1 MPQLIIP
8 FEVKGIYLSDSQ
20 IITEPSADFSK
31 VSYFDKKKESV
42 INPSM
47 PYISENLVSQ
57 PFENQEMTLEKGLH
71 LHFILPS
78 MLRADVELANDN
90 HELPPIPNR
99 WLIIKNN
106 TDKYIVESD
115 YLFPEYSKMENKVT
129 VPIPWKN
136 FKDKKLNVPF
146 RYMGRQYALNKPE
159 TKEGEGYWCDIMDE
173 PLTAEGYGEPSFVGF
188 LPNCKN
194 ILTFHDASPAAGD
207 TYEIWGWYD
216 LGTNTADKITA
227 LFEKTTATAKEQ
239 FTTYSTL
246 KNIIEVAKKY
256 EKGDASVLSN
266 LTFTD
271 KQKSL
276 LVTYLELKGD
286 IKTDFLKESPSQ
298 NTLESIFQELII
310 KEDIGL
316 KIFFEQAFK
325 DSKAA
330 SNNFLDSYSL
340 AERQMLA
347 NHLAVDKSIID
358 NLRNDFVKKIST
370 ENNTT
375 ISSALLLLESKGTF
389 SFKAS
394 LSAFERVV
402 FEQMWETEIIGD
414 YHSIDGNSNL
424 FLYNKTKIST
434 LEVLNGEQAE
444 IEYDIAI
451 GNSGTEAISAFV
463 ADKLSKG
470 GDLGAFKKAHIE
482 NVLEAVQFD
491 SLIGSKVDIGS
502 RFTAARHEKT
512 FRAIEGGIK
521 YTFDFEITPA
531 SDDLTEQIQ
540 AFKKLLKDSKEAQDK
555 SLNLV
560 VKVTELGKILYQI
573 NLLQTRYDKNIR
585 IIQSKRHQ
593 LFADWYKYMMSAH
606 PPYMQDKDYPK
617 ADDVLRYVYGHVVED
632 ISELV
637 IETGFLVVPADS
649 SIPKILEGIKVY
661 PNSLA
666 QQIVDE
672 FKKFQTLLGALNQG
686 IKTQIQQKSDELKK
700 AKTAYDTSKASVAS
714 LKKDQRTPEEET
726 TYLDAVALNTENK
739 KTLEDLFSFTSLVG
753 KDVTYGVKTE
763 NGQRYYEANEPVL
776 LLGKRGKEADAFDK
790 KAVAYSLTTATE
802 LGSQKVLEQQ
812 FPLAPANYVVQGV
825 QFSNDWLLLEWEIN
839 YRPIDDPS
847 IEGHYKEDF
856 IYDNFDIKPDTP
868 DFAPII
874 NGEHKAIL
882 LSDFT
887 RRYTGVTYVSAGTND
902 VLSQKISDLDI
913 TKYKN
918 AFEKT
923 TDILNNYQ
931 CFTQTLGGFNQALL
945 MRKQTMQ
952 LEVADPIA
960 FDDYQP
966 LIKRIRDFVGDSRKS
981 APDPKH
987 FFNPIR
993 GGAMEISR
1001 LKLVNTFG
1009 QAVEIY
1015 NAVKDEV
1022 SKPIIKAETIK
1033 LPESVALPTRFEAQ
1047 ADKLIY
1053 LPPRFS
1059 QPTRMLVNWVGADW
1073 TPEKSD
1079 LKNQYDANPICGWI
1093 SPNFLENNFFIFD
1106 QGGVYLGSIGLVGE
1120 DVRLFPKPGDNAF
1133 YIDEIKNE
1141 HLRNFVKYF
1150 TDSSL
1155 GVDLSYLFTQFTE
1168 GIEDSLDYI
1177 EPQNYAQFPAL
1188 SLLAGRPLALVR
1200 ASFHLE
1206 LMEDY
1211 AVNQDW
1217 NIFKKDIQKTR
1228 KDKRETYGF
1237 EKVDVPIRIGDYD
1250 LLNDGV
1256 IGFWYK
1262 DVGYVDIEKDK
1273 EKISTFRA
1281 NPNTINLEDA
1291 LYMPLFQKEREEKER
1306 QAIIGKKKLQAGRGS
1321 FLIDQNLVEKPQII
1335 TLLLDPRGDMTVTAG
1350 VLPVKRVALPPKYY
1364 QNVLDKMQ
1372 LHFLAS
1378 PIITP
1383 YEQLQMPLLNYVNTK
1398 WNWVSV
1404 ERNLVSGNVVHEI
1417 PAAPSITKTKLE
1429 ELFKIE
1435 IMPQT
1440 ASACWNALKTTVW
1453 ITEVSTNA
1461 HGVSVYNIGDLEQ
1474 EVSLG
1479 EAFEKQLEEIKVI
1492 LKILATDSDGLKVTA
1507 RLFEGYYIEKIASKE
1522 KIWET
1527 LIKIKWLK
1535 KMPER
1540 LERAMINFDI
1550 NTRGTLPKNLD
1561 GTALNDLLN
1570 THFDGIGHVNT
1581 NPQFNQNA
1589 IREGWLKMV

>member
-1 MPQLIIP
+1 MPQLLIP
-8 FEVKGIYLSDSQ
+8 FEVKGIYLSDNQ
-20 IITEPSADFSK
+20 TITEPSADFSK

-57 PFENQEMTLEKGLH
+57 PFENQEMTLEKGVH
-71 LHFILPS
+71 LHFILPA
-78 MLRADVELANDN
+78 MLRSDVELANNN

-99 WLIIKNN
+99 WLIIKNS
-106 TDKYIVESD
+106 TEKYIIESD
-115 YLFPEYSKMENKVT
+115 YLFPEYSDLKNKVT
-129 VPIPWKN
+129 VPIPWAKL
-136 FKDKKLNVPF
+136 KEKELNVPF
-146 RYMGRQYALNKPE
+146 RYMGRQYRIGNTVK
-159 TKEGEGYWCDIMDE
+159 KEGEGYWHDVMDE

-194 ILTFHDASPAAGD
+194 ILTFHDATPAAGD

-216 LGTNTADKITA
+216 LGTDTTDKITA

-239 FTTYSTL
+239 FTTFSTL
-246 KNIIEVAKKY
+246 KSIIESAKKY
-256 EKGDASVLSN
+256 EKGDATVLSN
-266 LTFTD
+266 LTFSAE
-271 KQKSL
+271 QKTL
-276 LVTYLELKGD
+276 LSTYLELKGE
-286 IKTDFLKESPSQ
+286 IKTDFLKETASKNS
-298 NTLESIFQELII
+298 LESVFQELSI
-310 KEDIGL
+310 KEDISL
-316 KIFFEQAFK
+316 KIFFEQVFEDAATAP
-325 DSKAA
+325 DS
-330 SNNFLDSYSL
+330 FLNSYSL
-340 AERQMLA
+340 EKRQMLA
-347 NHLAVDKSIID
+347 NQLKVDKSII
-358 NLRNDFVKKIST
+358 NKLIKKPIEAITKEESI
-370 ENNTT
+370 T
-375 ISSALLLLESKGTF
+375 ISSALLLLKSKGTF
-389 SFKAS
+389 NFKTS
-394 LSAFERVV
+394 LSEFERVL
-402 FEQMWETEIIGD
+402 FEEMWATEVIGD
-414 YHSIDGNSNL
+414 YHSTNENSSL

-434 LEVLNGEQAE
+434 LEALNGKQAE
-444 IEYDIAI
+444 IDYDIAV

-463 ADKLSKG
+463 ADKLAKSG
-470 GDLGAFKKAHIE
+470 SLRTFEKAHIE

-531 SDDLTEQIQ
+531 SDNLTEEIQ
-540 AFKKLLKDSKEAQDK
+540 AFKKLLRESKKAKDPNLKLAAKVAQ
-555 SLNLV
+555 
-560 VKVTELGKILYQI
+560 LGKMLYKI
-573 NLLQTRYDKNIR
+573 NLLQSRYDKNIR

-649 SIPKILEGIKVY
+649 SIPKILDGIKVY
-661 PNSLA
+661 PNSIA
-666 QQIVDE
+666 QRIVNE
-672 FKKFQTLLGALNQG
+672 FKQFQTLLETLNQG
-686 IKTQIQQKSDELKK
+686 IKTQIQQKIFALQQ
-700 AKTAYDTSKASVAS
+700 AKTAYDTSKASVIN
-714 LKKDQRTPEEET
+714 LKKENPTPEEQT
-726 TYLDAVALNTENK
+726 AYLSAIALNGEHK
-739 KTLEDLFSFTSLVG
+739 KTLEDLYSFANLVD
-753 KDVTYGVKTE
+753 KKVIYNVKTE
-763 NGQRYYEANEPVL
+763 NGQRYYEANEPIL
-776 LLGKRGKEADAFDK
+776 LLGKKGKEADVFDK
-790 KAVAYSLTTATE
+790 KTVAYSLETATKSGGE
-802 LGSQKVLEQQ
+802 KVLEQQ
-812 FPLAPANYVVQGV
+812 LPLAPADYVVQNA

-847 IEGHYKEDF
+847 IEGHYKENF

-868 DFAPII
+868 DFAPIVSD
-874 NGEHKAIL
+874 EKEAIL
-882 LSDFT
+882 LSNFT

-902 VLSQKISDLDI
+902 VLSQKISDLDLAE
-913 TKYKN
+913 YKN
-918 AFEKT
+918 IFGKAAT
-923 TDILNNYQ
+923 ILNDYQ

-960 FDDYQP
+960 FEDYQP

-981 APDPKH
+981 APEPKH

-993 GGAMEISR
+993 GGAVEISR

-1015 NAVKDEV
+1015 NAVEDET
-1022 SKPIIKAETIK
+1022 SKPIIAAETIK
-1033 LPESVALPTRFEAQ
+1033 LPKGVALPARFEAQ

-1059 QPTRMLVNWVGADW
+1059 QPTRMLVDWVGADW

-1079 LKNQYDANPICGWI
+1079 LNNQYDANPVCGWVA
-1093 SPNFLENNFFIFD
+1093 PNFLENNFFIFD
-1106 QGGVYLGSIGLVGE
+1106 QGGVYLGSIGLIGTEVK
-1120 DVRLFPKPGDNAF
+1120 LFPKPGENAF
-1133 YIDEIKNE
+1133 YVDEIKNE

-1155 GVDLSYLFTQFTE
+1155 GVDLDYLFTEFKK

-1228 KDKRETYGF
+1228 NEKRETYDF

-1262 DVGYVDIEKDK
+1262 DVGYVKIDEEK
-1273 EKISTFRA
+1273 EKISVFRA

-1291 LYMPLFQKEREEKER
+1291 LYMPLFQKEKEAKAK
-1306 QAIIGKKKLQAGRGS
+1306 QAVIGKKKLQDGRGS

-1364 QNVLDKMQ
+1364 QDVLDKMQ

-1383 YEQLQMPLLNYVNTK
+1383 YEQLQMPLLNYTNTK

-1404 ERNLVSGNVVHEI
+1404 ERNLISGNIVHEI
-1417 PAAPSITKTKLE
+1417 PATPSITKMKLKR
-1429 ELFKIE
+1429 LFKME

-1440 ASACWNALKTTVW
+1440 ANTCWNILKTTPW
-1453 ITEVSTNA
+1453 ITETSTNA
-1461 HGVSVYNIGDLEQ
+1461 QGVSLYNVGDLEQ
-1474 EVSLG
+1474 TVTLG
-1479 EAFEKQLEEIKVI
+1479 EGFDKQLEGIKTI
-1492 LKILATDSDGLKVTA
+1492 LEILATDSDGLKITA
-1507 RLFEGYYIEKIASKE
+1507 RLFESYYIERIASKE
-1522 KIWET
+1522 KIWDI
-1527 LIKIKWLK
+1527 LIKINWLK
-1535 KMPER
+1535 EMAENE
-1540 LERAMINFDI
+1540 ERAMINFDI
-1550 NTRGTLPKNLD
+1550 NSREALPKHLD
-1561 GTALNDLLN
+1561 GETLNDLLN
-1570 THFDGIGHVNT
+1570 THFDGIGHVNI